1 MARKHGRTG
10 RLYAD
15 FSTAGGAAATPIA
28 SLKQWSIDFTTD
40 KVDATCFGDTNKQ
53 YLAGLPDSSG
63 TFAGLYDDA
72 SASAYAA
79 AIDNGVN
86 NARNF
91 YLYPDTNDLGKY
103 WFGKGLFDA
112 SYSAAVDGAIELSG
126 NWAASSNIIGVGIS

>member
-1 MARKHGRTG
+1 MARKHGRSG

-15 FSTAGGAAATPIA
+15 FSTNGNTAATPIA
-28 SLKQWSIDFTTD
+28 SLKSWTIDFTTD
-40 KVDATCFGDTNKQ
+40 KVDSTCFGDTNKQ

-79 AIDNGVN
+79 AVDNGTY
-86 NARNF
+86 ASRRF
-91 YLYPDTNDLGKY
+91 YLYPDTNDTTKY
-103 WFGKGLFDA
+103 WYGYGLFDA

-126 NWAASSNIIGVGIS
+126 NWAAAGNITAVGII